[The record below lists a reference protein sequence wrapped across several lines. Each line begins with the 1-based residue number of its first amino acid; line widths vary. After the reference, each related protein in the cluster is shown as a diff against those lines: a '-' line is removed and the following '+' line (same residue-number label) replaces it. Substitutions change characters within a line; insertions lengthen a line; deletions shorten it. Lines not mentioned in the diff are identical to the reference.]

1 MNFVRVEPVVVDG
14 KNVLKIIVCRG
25 SAAPYYIAG
34 KGIRPEGVY
43 VRRGTASS
51 PATQTEIL
59 NMIRDT
65 SVAYEDMRSIEQN
78 LTFVRAGQEFDRAG
92 LPFGDAQ
99 RRSLG
104 IVGADGCFTN
114 LGYLL
119 SDQCAQNIKFAVF
132 DGYEKEVF
140 RDRHEFGG
148 SLFGQIEDTM
158 RAIDIY
164 NRQSSP
170 KTDGLLRQDRRDYPE
185 EAIREAL
192 LNAVVH
198 RDYAMGGYTLISMFD
213 DRIEFVSLGGLMRG
227 VEMEDIM
234 LGVSYL
240 RNKKLADVFYRLHL
254 IEAYGTGLAKIKAS
268 YTGQAKQPVFESTQ
282 NAFKVVLYKTAAAVV
297 QTRGLSPVRG
307 TDHCICL
314 GRQRVCAQGRRGAA
328 RRLRRNRDKGVEQYG
343 REGSVDS
350 RRRRKRSEIFV
361 ESRSKIMSSNLTNA
375 SGSWRFCRMSATRAK
390 GVDKAASFRYN
401 CLVAF
406 AKRAKGENNGRRK
419 ARCRDDGTARAGL
432 NARVCFRRRHRGS
445 PQEGRLHFK
454 TRFCLGCGGV
464 RGRFGQ
470 PLAVPLSRRKV
481 RRRDVLALLCAA
493 GGHVRLQPSCARD
506 RDRAQDGQGRHRRV
520 RFAQQ
525 KVQVVRLHL
534 SRCADHHHSILQ
546 CHRRLGGALQSS
558 RSSRATVNCW
568 ARLRTRRL
576 RRSFSRRSRQ
586 IRGSRWSISSSSAWR
601 RSSS

>member
-1 MNFVRVEPVVVDG
+1 MRESEKTEFKRTFVGDLNKEVIAFANCGGGEIFVGIDDDGGVCGVDDINDMQLRCTAHIKNTIRPDIMNFVRVEPVVVDG

-99 RRSLG
+99 KRSLG

-297 QTRGLSPVRG
+297 QTRGLSPYEEPIIAFASGGKEFARKDVEALLGVSAATATRVLSNMVEKGALIRVGEGRGVRYS
-307 TDHCICL
+307 L
-314 GRQRVCAQGRRGAA
+314 RAA
-328 RRLRRNRDKGVEQYG
+328 RK
-343 REGSVDS
+343 
-350 RRRRKRSEIFV
+350 
-361 ESRSKIMSSNLTNA
+361 
-375 SGSWRFCRMSATRAK
+375 
-390 GVDKAASFRYN
+390 
-401 CLVAF
+401 
-406 AKRAKGENNGRRK
+406 
-419 ARCRDDGTARAGL
+419 
-432 NARVCFRRRHRGS
+432 
-445 PQEGRLHFK
+445 
-454 TRFCLGCGGV
+454 
-464 RGRFGQ
+464 
-470 PLAVPLSRRKV
+470 
-481 RRRDVLALLCAA
+481 
-493 GGHVRLQPSCARD
+493 
-506 RDRAQDGQGRHRRV
+506 
-520 RFAQQ
+520 
-525 KVQVVRLHL
+525 
-534 SRCADHHHSILQ
+534 
-546 CHRRLGGALQSS
+546 
-558 RSSRATVNCW
+558 
-568 ARLRTRRL
+568 
-576 RRSFSRRSRQ
+576 
-586 IRGSRWSISSSSAWR
+586 
-601 RSSS
+601 

>member
-1 MNFVRVEPVVVDG
+1 M
-14 KNVLKIIVCRG
+14 CR
-25 SAAPYYIAG
+25 
-34 KGIRPEGVY
+34 
-43 VRRGTASS
+43 
-51 PATQTEIL
+51 
-59 NMIRDT
+59 N
-65 SVAYEDMRSIEQN
+65 MRSIEQN

-99 RRSLG
+99 KRSLG

-297 QTRGLSPVRG
+297 QTRGLSPYEEPIIAFASGGKEFARKDVEALLGVSAATATRVLSNMVEKGALIRVGEGRGVRYS
-307 TDHCICL
+307 L
-314 GRQRVCAQGRRGAA
+314 RAA
-328 RRLRRNRDKGVEQYG
+328 RK
-343 REGSVDS
+343 
-350 RRRRKRSEIFV
+350 
-361 ESRSKIMSSNLTNA
+361 
-375 SGSWRFCRMSATRAK
+375 
-390 GVDKAASFRYN
+390 
-401 CLVAF
+401 
-406 AKRAKGENNGRRK
+406 
-419 ARCRDDGTARAGL
+419 
-432 NARVCFRRRHRGS
+432 
-445 PQEGRLHFK
+445 
-454 TRFCLGCGGV
+454 
-464 RGRFGQ
+464 
-470 PLAVPLSRRKV
+470 
-481 RRRDVLALLCAA
+481 
-493 GGHVRLQPSCARD
+493 
-506 RDRAQDGQGRHRRV
+506 
-520 RFAQQ
+520 
-525 KVQVVRLHL
+525 
-534 SRCADHHHSILQ
+534 
-546 CHRRLGGALQSS
+546 
-558 RSSRATVNCW
+558 
-568 ARLRTRRL
+568 
-576 RRSFSRRSRQ
+576 
-586 IRGSRWSISSSSAWR
+586 
-601 RSSS
+601 